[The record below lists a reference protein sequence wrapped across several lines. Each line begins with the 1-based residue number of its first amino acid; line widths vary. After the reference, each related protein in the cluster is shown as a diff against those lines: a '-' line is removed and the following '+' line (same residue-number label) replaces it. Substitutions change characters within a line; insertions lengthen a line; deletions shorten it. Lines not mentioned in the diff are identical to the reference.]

1 MNTTNNST
9 AVIGEKETLAMMN
22 KTSSLTDQMKVLK
35 KWWSEMDENKGRIE
49 LPIKTVADFMTKKG
63 ITPDRERAK
72 NVIYKAQLGR
82 EKRQIVTIDE
92 FNRMFCKGIFKDA
105 LVNVVESIDANNA
118 DNNDDLPLSIKI
130 SQYQR
135 GLMMDG
141 LMKEKSRY
149 EDGKAILEA
158 LNILKKEEDPTYHID
173 EAELRA
179 FIDDPF
185 GKKKRER
192 EAALKSSYFNPV
204 ARKFDDNYLN
214 GIHIIE
220 PPTPQEMA
228 KSNFLSKFYSAGV
241 DDEVNKTFYNEKVN
255 FKNKEFDK
263 SPGTFDWDRKDNDD
277 DTGRA
282 RKPALVGAASKI
294 LRIVNEMANQ
304 NDIKR
309 DKLPVV
315 TIPGIYYSTDRQNRL
330 GEESKILEKF
340 QSLCNTQAMY

>member
-1 MNTTNNST
+1 MLISWQN
-9 AVIGEKETLAMMN
+9 
-22 KTSSLTDQMKVLK
+22 
-35 KWWSEMDENKGRIE
+35 
-49 LPIKTVADFMTKKG
+49 KG

-105 LVNVVESIDANNA
+105 LVNVVESIDANNQ
-118 DNNDDLPLSIKI
+118 NNNEDLPLSIKI

-185 GKKKRER
+185 GKKKRDR
-192 EAALKSSYFNPV
+192 EAALKSSHYNPLS
-204 ARKFDDNYLN
+204 RKFDDEYLN

-220 PPTPQEMA
+220 PPTQYEMNKA
-228 KSNFLSKFYSAGV
+228 NFQARFYSAGI
-241 DDEVNKTFYNEKVN
+241 DEEVNKTFYNEKHN
-255 FKNKEFDK
+255 FKK
-263 SPGTFDWDRKDNDD
+263 
-277 DTGRA
+277 
-282 RKPALVGAASKI
+282 
-294 LRIVNEMANQ
+294 
-304 NDIKR
+304 
-309 DKLPVV
+309 
-315 TIPGIYYSTDRQNRL
+315 
-330 GEESKILEKF
+330 
-340 QSLCNTQAMY
+340 